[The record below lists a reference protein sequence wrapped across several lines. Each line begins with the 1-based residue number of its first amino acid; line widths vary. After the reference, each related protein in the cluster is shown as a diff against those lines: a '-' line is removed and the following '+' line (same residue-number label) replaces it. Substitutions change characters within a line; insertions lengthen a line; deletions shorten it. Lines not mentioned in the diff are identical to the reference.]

1 MNCVCVY
8 LCVCVCMCVYVCVC
22 VCVCVCM
29 SVQSRKDPGMFASK
43 TASTRTTPAA
53 SKTLTESGK
62 LGRLELEGIILQE
75 EQGSTTH
82 STQHGEEALEEGVG
96 QEQG

>member
-1 MNCVCVY
+1 M
-8 LCVCVCMCVYVCVC
+8 
-22 VCVCVCM
+22 
-29 SVQSRKDPGMFASK
+29 R
-43 TASTRTTPAA
+43 AA
-53 SKTLTESGK
+53 SKTLPESGE
-62 LGRLELEGIILQE
+62 LGLPRVEGITLQE